1 MADNT
6 LDMRELLEARIT
18 EMEDDLASISPESKE
33 YKAITENLNTLY
45 QIRLKEY
52 GLDNEAT
59 ALVDKGSFASRELKL
74 KERELDIRERELEQ
88 QDKKNKHERI
98 WKYIDTGI
106 KGAGTLGL
114 LYFGGKSIKMEYCDG
129 MTASSGF
136 LRSLNSKVTNLFKF

>member
-18 EMEDDLASISPESKE
+18 EMENELASISPDSKE
-33 YKAITENLNTLY
+33 YKAIADNLNTLY

-59 ALVDKGSFASRELKL
+59 ALFDKGSIATQELKL

-88 QDKKNKHERI
+88 QDKKNKHEKI

-106 KGAGTLGL
+106 KGIGTLGL